1 MNEVVRT
8 AAIVGIIVVL
18 PLNST
23 VDIGMVA
30 VMVRNL
36 SATLLA
42 VIDLGIVNTI
52 LRLFVATFVSV

>member
-42 VIDLGIVNTI
+42 VIDLGMVNAI
-52 LRLFVATFVSV
+52 LRLLVATFVSV